1 MLYMNIIGK
10 RGVFKKTLRKND
22 RIKKRQEIKNLLNQG
37 IRVVCP
43 KFKIIYS
50 ENGKDR
56 DRFAVIISKKCGK
69 ANIRNKTKRF
79 YREIFRENKSNNPPF
94 FDILV
99 LPKIGIIRNDENN
112 ASTLRTWLQKIKK

>member
-1 MLYMNIIGK
+1 MNIIGK
-10 RGVFKKTLRKND
+10 RGVFKKTLCKND

-37 IRVVCP
+37 IRVVYP
-43 KFKIIYS
+43 KFKIIYK

-79 YREIFRENKSNNPPF
+79 YREIFRENKINNPPF